1 MSDGSETKLLELKMT
16 HLEKRVD
23 QMEVDHHTLVEALG
37 TVTKE
42 FSGLVSQL
50 KTIKTVVVTALAMLT
65 LDTFDLLVAIKTYL
79 GVIPSP

>member
-37 TVTKE
+37 TVTIE

-65 LDTFDLLVAIKTYL
+65 LDTFDLLVAIKSYL